1 MDSNTNTTPS
11 YDRARLN
18 AVILPIVSAH
28 GAELVDIELKTE
40 QAGWVLRI
48 YVEKLGS
55 AESHASTRDAAVN
68 LELCAQIARDLSPAL
83 DVADPIP
90 HRYNLEVSSPGVE
103 RPLRDERDFARF
115 AGEKARLK
123 LKTAT
128 PEGQKVITGTL
139 GEPKE
144 EGVVTVID
152 GSHTYEV
159 SLENIAAARLVFEF
173 GPAPKP
179 GSANKGGATKSSK
192 PGKPGKHTSR

>member
-1 MDSNTNTTPS
+1 MDSNQNSTPS
-11 YDRARLN
+11 YDQARLH

-40 QAGWVLRI
+40 QAGWVLRVF
-48 YVEKLGS
+48 VEKLGS
-55 AESHASTRDAAVN
+55 SEKRATTRDAAIN

-90 HRYNLEVSSPGVE
+90 HRYHLEVSSPGVE

-123 LKTAT
+123 LKNATA
-128 PEGQKVITGTL
+128 EGQKVITGIL
-139 GEPKE
+139 GEPRE
-144 EGVVTVID
+144 RVVTVTD
-152 GSHTYEV
+152 GPRSYDV

-179 GSANKGGATKSSK
+179 G
-192 PGKPGKHTSR
+192 KHHSR

>member
-1 MDSNTNTTPS
+1 M
-11 YDRARLN
+11 
-18 AVILPIVSAH
+18 ILPIVSAH

-40 QAGWVLRI
+40 QQGWVLRV

-55 AESHASTRDAAVN
+55 AEKRATTRDAAVN

-90 HRYNLEVSSPGVE
+90 HHYHLEVSSPGVE
-103 RPLRDERDFARF
+103 RPLRNERDFVRF

-144 EGVVTVID
+144 GVVSVVD
-152 GSHTYEV
+152 GPRTYDV
-159 SLENIAAARLVFEF
+159 SLDNVAAARLVFEF

-179 GSANKGGATKSSK
+179 G
-192 PGKPGKHTSR
+192 KHSR

>member
-1 MDSNTNTTPS
+1 M
-11 YDRARLN
+11 
-18 AVILPIVSAH
+18 SAH

-40 QAGWVLRI
+40 QAGWVLRV

-128 PEGQKVITGTL
+128 PEGQKVITGIL

-144 EGVVTVID
+144 GVVTVQD
-152 GSHTYEV
+152 GGRTHEV

-179 GSANKGGATKSSK
+179 GSAKGGAKSSK
-192 PGKPGKHTSR
+192 PGKPGKHPSR